1 VKELNQHIES
11 DEISLKE
18 LILKGKEIWQ
28 FLLKKWIIIIVAAF
42 IGATIGVAIAWLT
55 KPLYIAKL
63 TFSVENEK
71 SNPLGAYSGLAS
83 MAGIDL
89 GSSGGSMFS
98 SDNIMSILTSRKMIV
113 NTLLSPIT
121 IDNKKITLIEYWLTF
136 NHINDQWKRK
146 PKLAKLKFT
155 LSLNP
160 DSLTRLQDSVL
171 TNIQTS
177 LIKTV
182 ISINKPDK
190 KLSLIESSCTS
201 TNELFSKIFLET
213 LNNQVTYFYIS
224 IKTKRLKENVDI
236 LQNKADSLY
245 KVISNSIYKSA
256 TLTDQNINMVKQ
268 IAGVDRQ
275 KKQIDLQV
283 ASTAYTEII
292 KNLEMA
298 KITLQKE
305 TPLIQVID
313 QPVLPLLKEKASR
326 LKGLLIGGFLAGFLM
341 VGFLLGQRRYS
352 EMMAEDKDK
361 G

>member
-1 VKELNQHIES
+1 MKELNQHIES

-28 FLLKKWIIIIVAAF
+28 FLLRKWVIIFIAGF
-42 IGATIGVAIAWLT
+42 IGASIGVAKAWLT
-55 KPLYIAKL
+55 KPQYIAKL

-89 GSSGGSMFS
+89 GVGGGSMFS
-98 SDNIMSILTSRKMIV
+98 SDNIMSIMTSRKMIV

-121 IDNKKITLIEYWLTF
+121 VSNKKITLIEYWLLF
-136 NHINDQWKRK
+136 NHINDKWGEN
-146 PKLAKLKFT
+146 PKLARLKFP
-155 LSLNP
+155 LNLNP
-160 DSLTRLQDSVL
+160 DSLTRTQDSLL
-171 TNIQTS
+171 TNIYSS

-190 KLSLIESSCTS
+190 KLSLIEASCTS
-201 TNELFSKIFLET
+201 INEMFSKTFLKT
-213 LNNQVTYFYIS
+213 LNNQVTDFYIG
-224 IKTKRLKENVDI
+224 IKTKRQKDNVNI
-236 LQNKADSLY
+236 LQSRADSLY
-245 KVISNSIYKSA
+245 RVLSYSMYSSA
-256 TLTDQNINMVKQ
+256 TMADQNINMAKQ

-283 ASTAYTEII
+283 ASTAYGEII
-292 KNLEMA
+292 KNLEVA

-305 TPLIQVID
+305 TPLIQIID

-326 LKGLLIGGFLAGFLM
+326 LKGMLIGGILAGFLM
-341 VGFLLGQRRYS
+341 VGFLLGKRYYG
-352 EMMAEDKDK
+352 EMMAKE

>member
-1 VKELNQHIES
+1 MEELNQHIES

-28 FLLKKWIIIIVAAF
+28 FLLRKWIIIIVAAF
-42 IGATIGVAIAWLT
+42 IGASVGVAIAWLT
-55 KPLYIAKL
+55 KPQYIAKL

-71 SNPLGAYSGLAS
+71 SNSLGAYSGLAS

-89 GSSGGSMFS
+89 GGGGGSMFS
-98 SDNIMSILTSRKMIV
+98 SDNIMSIMTSRKMIV
-113 NTLLSPIT
+113 NTLLSPINVN
-121 IDNKKITLIEYWLTF
+121 NKKVTLIEYWLSF
-136 NHINDQWKRK
+136 NHIKDKWAEK
-146 PKLAKLKFT
+146 PKLAGLKFS
-155 LSLNP
+155 LNLNP
-160 DSLTRLQDSVL
+160 DSLTRQQDSLL
-171 TNIQTS
+171 TNIQSS

-182 ISINKPDK
+182 LSISKPDK
-190 KLSLIESSCTS
+190 KLSLIVATCTS
-201 TNELFSKIFLET
+201 ENEGFSKSFLET
-213 LNNQVTYFYIS
+213 LNNQVTDFYIQ
-224 IKTKRLKENVDI
+224 IKTKRQKENVDI
-236 LQNKADSLY
+236 LQNKSDSLY
-245 KVISNSIYKSA
+245 KVMSNSMYRSA

-341 VGFLLGQRRYS
+341 VGFLLGQKYFR
-352 EMMAEDKDK
+352 EMMADEQ